1 MTYTVSEM
9 LDLVLFNT
17 GLSGTQ
23 LAKQSGLGA
32 YSLNLSKKDN
42 FLTKRN
48 AKKLSD
54 FLGKDWDS
62 PENLRLY
69 QKRKN
74 FVESIPGLRISQVRT
89 LKEVPAIQVVK
100 HLNVGHLRLT
110 RIEAGESKLES
121 WVEYLNLAEIL
132 GDDLTTDILIPV
144 KKPKPQPKPKKNY
157 KTVRRSF
164 MTFKNV
170 GGSWATGE
178 RIKFERVRV
187 WG

>member
-32 YSLNLSKKDN
+32 YSLNLAKRDN
-42 FLTKRN
+42 FLTKQN

-54 FLGKDWDS
+54 FLGKDWNS
-62 PENLRLY
+62 PKNLRLY

-74 FVESIPGLRISQVRT
+74 FVEGIPGMRIAQTRT
-89 LKEVPAIQVVK
+89 LKEVPAVQVSK
-100 HLNVGHLRLT
+100 HLNMGHLRLT

-121 WVEYLNLAEIL
+121 WVEYLKLAEIL

-144 KKPKPQPKPKKNY
+144 KKPKPQSKPKKNY

-164 MTFKNV
+164 MTFHKV

-178 RIKFERVRV
+178 RIKFESVRI
-187 WG
+187 WD